1 MTYYTSGSAPST
13 PEPPTLLE
21 AVARSLKLQW
31 QKSAGD
37 VSGYIL
43 EMDDESKVSP
53 QLWMIRGEGGT
64 RYKRS
69 YRDVLPAWVTKSASW
84 YMNDPLKSAK
94 FGI

>member
-43 EMDDESKVSP
+43 EMDDESKVSMIGKVCSSLEVKAEGSNLYM
-53 QLWMIRGEGGT
+53 QL
-64 RYKRS
+64 
-69 YRDVLPAWVTKSASW
+69 
-84 YMNDPLKSAK
+84 
-94 FGI
+94 